1 MTIAISID
9 ERPKMQ
15 LAIDLAHPLIHQPLQ
30 TNPVKEVECVFSAS
44 SSKKILK
51 HSLSIRM

>member
-30 TNPVKEVECVFSAS
+30 TNPVKEVECIFS
-44 SSKKILK
+44 IVIEENL
-51 HSLSIRM
+51 